1 MTQQNNLV
9 LAQQHIDAMLDAKTS
24 ITILLAGRTGVGKSS
39 TINSLLGTQVAPV
52 GKFRPTTISVA
63 RYPHEHGGLHYDI
76 VDTPGLC
83 DDLPEVGNDQ
93 RYLAAIR
100 EASAQAD
107 CLLFITEL
115 DATRVS
121 SDERR
126 GIQMLT
132 EALGASV
139 WENALL
145 VFTRADKVEAKE
157 FEADFKERTGLLRET
172 IAAYAP
178 LHAAY
183 IPALAVSNTSEK
195 LPNGKPWLS
204 ELFTQVLTRLRH
216 DATVPFLHSMR
227 KDVGID
233 PSAQQTGAEAPA
245 AADPAASDTAADKP
259 AAGATTTEPG
269 RAKPRIDLD
278 PEQQERVKKTV
289 WDRILKGVTT
299 GAAVGAKIGKVF
311 GKRGEA
317 IGAAIGAVGGALLGW
332 LL

>member
-1 MTQQNNLV
+1 MTQQNELV
-9 LAQQHIDAMLDAKTS
+9 LAQQHLADMLEAKKN

-39 TINSLLGTQVAPV
+39 TINSLLGAQVAPV
-52 GKFRPTTISVA
+52 GKYRPTTMSVA
-63 RYPHEHGGLHYDI
+63 SYLHEHGGLPYQI

-83 DDLPEVGNDQ
+83 DDLPEVGNDD

-107 CLLFITEL
+107 CLLFVTEL
-115 DATRVS
+115 DAARVS

-126 GIQMLT
+126 GIHMLT

-145 VFTRADKVEAKE
+145 VFTRADKVEAQE
-157 FEADFKERTGLLRET
+157 FEVDLNERTALLRQT

-183 IPALAVSNTSEK
+183 IPGVAVSNTTEK
-195 LPNGKPWLS
+195 LPNGKPWLG
-204 ELFTQVLTRLRH
+204 ELFTKVLMRMRH
-216 DATVPFLHSMR
+216 DATVPFLHSM
-227 KDVGID
+227 KQDVGID
-233 PSAQQTGAEAPA
+233 SRRQAEAA
-245 AADPAASDTAADKP
+245 ATADDL
-259 AAGATTTEPG
+259 GATATATEPT
-269 RAKPRIDLD
+269 KPRIDLD
-278 PEQQERVKKTV
+278 PEQEERIKKTV
-289 WDRILKGVTT
+289 WERILKGITT
-299 GAAVGAKIGKVF
+299 GAGVGAKIGKLL

-317 IGAAIGAVGGALLGW
+317 IGAAIGAVGGALLAW

>member
-9 LAQQHIDAMLDAKTS
+9 LAQQHIDAMLDAKKS

-39 TINSLLGTQVAPV
+39 TINSLLGAQVAPV

-63 RYPHEHGGLHYDI
+63 RYPHEHGGLYYDI

-157 FEADFKERTGLLRET
+157 FEADLKERTGLLRET

-204 ELFTQVLTRLRH
+204 ELFTQVMMRLRH
-216 DATVPFLHSMR
+216 DATLPFLHSMR
-227 KDVGID
+227 KDVGIH
-233 PSAQQTGAEAPA
+233 PSAQQTGGEASA
-245 AADPAASDTAADKP
+245 AASPAASDTAADKP
-259 AAGATTTEPG
+259 VAGATTAEPG
-269 RAKPRIDLD
+269 RANPRIDLD

-299 GAAVGAKIGKVF
+299 GAATGAKIGKLF